1 MSAIEG
7 HRPGQGR
14 DADLEPASDTGMQV
28 PSSGGDN
35 CHHWSWAPEPGLA
48 RGQPQ
53 TLPVPCLISRASPVH
68 QAWAAT
74 EAVALK
80 TDVVPVPVGLSL
92 VGSLVVTT
100 EKSKENM
107 LDSEGGKVTSMTEGP
122 LEGSER
128 RNQH

>member
-1 MSAIEG
+1 M
-7 HRPGQGR
+7 
-14 DADLEPASDTGMQV
+14 
-28 PSSGGDN
+28 
-35 CHHWSWAPEPGLA
+35 
-48 RGQPQ
+48 
-53 TLPVPCLISRASPVH
+53 H

-80 TDVVPVPVGLSL
+80 TDVVPVPVG
-92 VGSLVVTT
+92 SLVVTM

-128 RNQH
+128 RNQHKEAWWKSLEGGQQAERSRVRTDPSEVQALGWRVVSNRK

>member
-28 PSSGGDN
+28 PSSRGDN
-35 CHHWSWAPEPGLA
+35 CHRRSWAPEPDLA

-80 TDVVPVPVGLSL
+80 TDVVPIP
-92 VGSLVVTT
+92 VGSLVVTM